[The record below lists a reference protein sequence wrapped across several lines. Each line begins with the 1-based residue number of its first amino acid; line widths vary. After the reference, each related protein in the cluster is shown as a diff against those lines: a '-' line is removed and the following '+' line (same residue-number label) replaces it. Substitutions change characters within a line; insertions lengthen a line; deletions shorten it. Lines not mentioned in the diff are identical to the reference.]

1 MDLYVL
7 GQALFTTV
15 RKKHLTFLAASIA
28 FYAFLSVIPVLV
40 LILVLGTAVGEEA
53 FATRVIALVE
63 DVLSPTATATL
74 QETLQNQ
81 TGSSIGIL
89 GIVGLLWSSLSV
101 FRGLNIA
108 FVEIYD
114 GHKSISLLT
123 QLRNGII
130 TVLSIGCVVIAI
142 SLTSTL
148 VQLSF
153 ISHWGIM
160 FVLLFVMFYPIYYL
174 LPPVSVSLRSVLPGV
189 TLAVI
194 SWLLLQ
200 AGFRL
205 YTTVSSKSAL
215 YGALGAAFLLLI
227 WFYAASFF
235 LLLGVALNSIIRQEN
250 ESELVQ

>member
-1 MDLYVL
+1 MDLYVV
-7 GQALFTTV
+7 GQVLLTTV

-28 FYAFLSVIPVLV
+28 FYAFLSVIPVLI
-40 LILVLGTAVGEEA
+40 LILVLGTAVGEEE

-63 DVLSPTATATL
+63 DVLSPTATTTL

-81 TGSSIGIL
+81 PGGSIGVL

-114 GHKSISLLT
+114 DRKSISLLT
-123 QLRNGII
+123 QLRNGIV
-130 TVLSIGCVVIAI
+130 TVLSIGCIIIAI
-142 SLTSTL
+142 TLTSVF
-148 VQLSF
+148 VQLPLV
-153 ISHWGIM
+153 SHWGIM
-160 FVLLFVMFYPIYYL
+160 FVFLFVMFYPIYYL

-189 TLAVI
+189 ILAAV

-200 AGFRL
+200 GGFRL

-215 YGALGAAFLLLI
+215 YGTLGAAFLLLI
-227 WFYAASFF
+227 WFYAASIF
-235 LLLGVALNSIIRQEN
+235 LLLGVALNAIIWQEN
-250 ESELVQ
+250 EED